1 MYNCNIKKKIMDF
14 KKLLS
19 TKVSIS
25 YGGAKLLR
33 NAAAAFLGLYSY
45 GFYGQVQKL
54 DSRFDYLLK
63 NKESLNRGNVLKDLE
78 RDDMK
83 LDKHLVVTSKGAQT
97 MYSCIIY
104 TKNPEKL
111 KSDGFLVQSQL
122 PTFSTALVS
131 LEDIERLMELPYVTS
146 VMGPTFDE
154 LHNDVSRAQSGA
166 SLLQDGVFN
175 NTAYNGT
182 GVLVGIFDSGIDWKH
197 PDFRQVN
204 DQTKSRIVSIWDQ
217 TLTPQGAETS
227 PAGFITGVEYT
238 RAHIEDELDG
248 TPTNFV
254 RETDTNGHGTHVA
267 GTVAGNG
274 AGFAN
279 KRHKG
284 FSSEADIVFVKGG
297 NGSFPTTN
305 TINALTY
312 FKNVATALNKPI
324 VVNMSIGGQGSAHD
338 GTSSHEVAVDNFT
351 SSGPGRVVVISAG
364 NDYGIKLHRKVDI
377 AAGAAQSYTFTVG
390 SDTSAASIFSFIMY
404 ANDNSPV
411 TAKLTA
417 PDGQQYIQ
425 NISTNTTHSILGG
438 GLTATMYNYW
448 GSDNNKRYVQLV
460 VSRVSGST
468 TNCQGNYTLEI
479 TNNGTQPITAHGWLY
494 NQGVGTTLQNGDN
507 EYIVGSPGNATSA
520 ITVAS
525 YLGRVSWM
533 TALGAYGYPNT
544 PQEMI
549 SSFSAQGP
557 RVDNFQKPDITASGQ
572 AVISARS
579 SNSAPAA
586 TNIIENTNYYVMNQG
601 TSMSSPGVAGA
612 VGLLLQ
618 ANPTLTAAQVKSRLT
633 SNARKDDATGNV
645 PNVRWGYG
653 KLDIYKAVTAE
664 VGCVASNFET
674 VTYDEPNI
682 TINAESNTTFSNAA
696 LAVRYTPTL
705 TGKLGGVSFTT
716 GSGVIPA
723 NQAVDIQV
731 RKVNAN
737 GDPGDIVATKTI
749 SSWDTNIQRFTW
761 NYVDLSSLNIQAVTG
776 KDFYIVVN
784 GIGGTVAMKNEAT
797 ALSGRSKTSTD
808 GTNWT
813 ARTFDLKMRALVYEN
828 IAEVKNLATS
838 NQTKA
843 GDVAAGYNY
852 FTNACQLISRVEKE
866 TASTVTGNITSK
878 VWVDNVQPNYVA
890 RRYEINPAADAATAT
905 GKVTLY
911 FKQADFD
918 AYNATSG
925 IKLPT
930 SPTDDANKSNLVI
943 EKYAGTS
950 AGNVGTVASYGGTP
964 TVITP
969 NVADIVWNNTY
980 QYWEVSFQ
988 TNGFGGYF
996 VKTNATLGTG
1006 EVTKLNAGVSITPNP
1021 AKDIVNISLGGY
1033 SKGTVTIYDAS
1044 GKLIKTETMN
1054 SSSNR
1059 MDVSSLVKGVYM
1071 FNIKLNDT
1079 TITKKVVKE

>member
-1 MYNCNIKKKIMDF
+1 MIKKTKMKI
-14 KKLLS
+14 KKLFF
-19 TKVSIS
+19 TKVNIS
-25 YGGAKLLR
+25 YGGSKLLR
-33 NAAAAFLGLYSY
+33 NATVAFLGLYSY

-63 NKESLNRGNVLKDLE
+63 NKESLMRGNVLKDLE
-78 RDDMK
+78 RADMK

-182 GVLVGIFDSGIDWKH
+182 GVLVGIFDTGIDWKH

-217 TLTPQGAETS
+217 TLTPQGTEVS
-227 PAGFITGVEYT
+227 PTGFATGVEYT

-248 TPTNFV
+248 TPTGFV
-254 RETDTNGHGTHVA
+254 RENDINGHGTHVS
-267 GTVAGNG
+267 GTAAGNG
-274 AGFAN
+274 AGFAD

-297 NGSFPTTN
+297 NASFPTTN

-324 VVNMSIGGQGSAHD
+324 VVNMSIGGQGTAHD
-338 GTSSHEVAVDNFT
+338 GTSPNEVAVDDFS

-364 NDYGIKLHRKVDI
+364 NNYGANLHRKVDI
-377 AAGAAQSYTFTVG
+377 EAGGTQSYTFNVG
-390 SDTSAASIFSFIMY
+390 SSTSAPSIFSFVMY
-404 ANDNSPV
+404 ANDNTPV
-411 TAKLTA
+411 TAKLTV
-417 PDGQQYIQ
+417 PGGQQYIQ
-425 NISTNTTHSILGG
+425 NVSTEKTHSILGG
-438 GLTATMYNYW
+438 GFTATMYNYW
-448 GSDNNKRYVQLV
+448 GNDNNKRYVYLII
-460 VSRVSGST
+460 SRVPGST
-468 TNCQGNYTLEI
+468 ANCQGTYTLEI
-479 TNNGTQPITAHGWLY
+479 TNDGTQPINAHGWLY
-494 NQGVGTTLQNGDN
+494 DQGVATTLLNGDN

-525 YLGRVSWM
+525 YLGRASWY
-533 TALGAYGYPNT
+533 AGAGAYGYST
-544 PQEMI
+544 SPQESI

-557 RVDNFQKPDITASGQ
+557 RVDNFQKPDITGSGQ

-579 SNSAPAA
+579 SSSVPAA

-633 SNARKDDATGNV
+633 STARKDGATGNV

-653 KLDIYKAVTAE
+653 KLDIYKAVTSE

-674 VTYDEPNI
+674 VTYDEPYVALNV
-682 TINAESNTTFSNAA
+682 ESNNANSTFDNMA

-705 TGKLGGVSFTT
+705 TGKLGGFSFTT
-716 GSGVIPA
+716 GLGVIPTDH
-723 NQAVDIQV
+723 AVDIQI

-737 GDPGDIVATKTI
+737 GDPGDIIATKTVA
-749 SSWDTNIQRFTW
+749 SWINNIQRFTW
-761 NYVDLSSLNIQAVTG
+761 NYVDLSSLNVQTVTG
-776 KDFYIVVN
+776 KDFYVVIN
-784 GIGGTVAMKNEAT
+784 GLAGRVTLKNESVSA
-797 ALSGRSKTSTD
+797 SGRSKTSTD
-808 GTNWT
+808 GTSWNP
-813 ARTFDLKMRALVYEN
+813 RTFDLKMRATVYEN
-828 IAEVKNLATS
+828 VAEVKNLATS
-838 NQTKA
+838 NQTKVST
-843 GDVAAGYNY
+843 VATGYNY

-890 RRYEINPAADAATAT
+890 RRYEINPATDAATAT

-918 AYNATSG
+918 AYNLTSG
-925 IKLPT
+925 VKLPT
-930 SPTDDANKSNLVI
+930 SPTDNANKFNLVI

-950 AGNVGTVASYGGTP
+950 AGNVGTIASFGGTS

-988 TNGFGGYF
+988 TAGFGGYF
-996 VKTNATLGTG
+996 VKTNGTLGTS
-1006 EVTKLNAGVSITPNP
+1006 EATKANSGVNITPNP
-1021 AKDIVNISLGGY
+1021 AKDFVNVALGGY
-1033 SKGTVTIYDAS
+1033 SKGTVTIFDAS
-1044 GKLIKTETMN
+1044 GKLIRTEN
-1054 SSSNR
+1054 VDKNSNR
-1059 MDVSSLVKGVYM
+1059 INVSSLVKGVYM
-1071 FNIKLNDT
+1071 FTIKLNDT
-1079 TITKKVVKE
+1079 TVTKKVVKE

>member
-1 MYNCNIKKKIMDF
+1 MYNCIVKKKRMDIR
-14 KKLLS
+14 KLFF
-19 TKVSIS
+19 TKVNIS

-33 NAAAAFLGLYSY
+33 NATAAFLGLYSY

-63 NKESLNRGNVLKDLE
+63 NKEGLNRESVLKDLE
-78 RDDMK
+78 RADMK

-104 TKNPEKL
+104 TKHPEKL
-111 KSDGFLVQSQL
+111 KADGFLVQTQL

-131 LEDIERLMELPYVTS
+131 LEDIERLMKLPYVTS

-154 LHNDVSRAQSGA
+154 LHNDVSRSQSGA

-182 GVLVGIFDSGIDWKH
+182 GVLVGIFDTGIDWKH
-197 PDFRQVN
+197 PDFRRV
-204 DQTKSRIVSIWDQ
+204 DDPTKSRIVSIWDQ
-217 TLTPQGAETS
+217 TLTPQGAEVS
-227 PAGFITGVEYT
+227 PTGFTTGVEYT
-238 RAHIEDELDG
+238 RAQIEDELDG
-248 TPTNFV
+248 TPTSFV
-254 RETDTNGHGTHVA
+254 RENDVNGHGTHVS

-305 TINALTY
+305 SINALTY

-324 VVNMSIGGQGSAHD
+324 VVNMSIGSQGSAHD
-338 GTSSHEVAVDNFT
+338 GTASNEVAVDAFT

-364 NDYGIKLHRKVDI
+364 NDYGGNLHRKVDI
-377 AAGAAQSYTFTVG
+377 EPNSTQPYTFVVG
-390 SDTSAASIFSFIMY
+390 SDTSAASVFSFIMY
-404 ANDNSPV
+404 ANDNTEV

-417 PDGQQYIQ
+417 PNGQQYIQ

-438 GLTATMYNYW
+438 GFTATMYNYW
-448 GSDNNKRYVQLV
+448 GNDNNKRYVQLI
-460 VSRVSGST
+460 VSRVPGST
-468 TNCQGNYTLEI
+468 ANCQGTYTLEI
-479 TNNGTQPITAHGWLY
+479 TNNGTQTINTHGWLY
-494 NQGVGTTLQNGDN
+494 SQGVGTNLQNGDN
-507 EYIVGSPGNATSA
+507 EFIVGTPGNATSA

-533 TALGAYGYPNT
+533 SPLGGYGYSNT
-544 PQEMI
+544 TQEII
-549 SSFSAQGP
+549 SSFSSQGP
-557 RVDNFQKPDITASGQ
+557 RVDNFQKPDITGSGQ
-572 AVISARS
+572 AVISSRS
-579 SNSAPAA
+579 SASVPAA
-586 TNIIENTNYYVMNQG
+586 SNTIENTTYYVMNQG
-601 TSMSSPGVAGA
+601 TSMSSPGIAGA

-633 SNARKDDATGNV
+633 STARKDAATGNV
-645 PNVRWGYG
+645 PNTRWGYG
-653 KLDIYKAVTAE
+653 KLDIYKAVTKE
-664 VGCVASNFET
+664 VGCVESNFET
-674 VTYDEPNI
+674 VTYDEPYI
-682 TINAESNTTFSNAA
+682 AINAEANTTFSNAA

-737 GDPGDIVATKTI
+737 GDPGDIIATKTVA
-749 SSWDTNIQRFTW
+749 SWDTNIQRFTW

-784 GIGGTVAMKNEAT
+784 GIGGTVAMKNEAV
-797 ALSGRSKTSTD
+797 AVSGRSKTSTD
-808 GTNWT
+808 GTTWT
-813 ARTFDLKMRALVYEN
+813 TRTFDLKMRATVYEDV
-828 IAEVKNLATS
+828 AEVKNLATS
-838 NQTKA
+838 NQTKTSA
-843 GDVAAGYNY
+843 VAAGYNY
-852 FTNACQLISRVEKE
+852 YTNACQLISRIEKE
-866 TASTVTGNITSK
+866 TTSTVTGNVTSK

-890 RRYEINPAADAATAT
+890 RRYEINPAAGATTAT

-918 AYNATSG
+918 AYNLTSAT
-925 IKLPT
+925 KLPT
-930 SPTDDANKSNLVI
+930 SPTDDANKFNLAI

-950 AGNVGTVASYGGTP
+950 AGNVGTVASFGGTP
-964 TVITP
+964 TTIIP

-988 TNGFGGYF
+988 TAGFGGYF

-1006 EVTKLNAGVSITPNP
+1006 EVTKMNAGVNITPNP
-1021 AKDIVNISLGGY
+1021 AKDFVNISLGGY
-1033 SKGTVTIYDAS
+1033 SKGTLTIYDAS
-1044 GKLIKTETMN
+1044 GKLVKTEVMN
-1054 SSSNR
+1054 SNSNR

-1071 FNIKLNDT
+1071 FTIKLNDT
-1079 TITKKVVKE
+1079 TVTKKVVKE